1 MTQQISHGFVIAL
14 AILSFG
20 LSTSSFATN
29 QAAMQQSTVQNNAQG
44 TAQNTAQS
52 SRNTAQTTTTQ
63 PASPN
68 TSAPLR
74 QASAQA
80 ATNATNTT
88 KPSDATAR
96 ANLNK
101 AIEQAVA
108 KRSVDMQKRLTQLET
123 ANQTALAQ
131 NQELQL
137 KNDNLTVQVQVL
149 QSERSAQMFLYGAV
163 TLGLGVIIGV
173 ILYNFMSTRRRR
185 F

>member
-20 LSTSSFATN
+20 LSTSVFANN
-29 QAAMQQSTVQNNAQG
+29 QATQNAPRRQAITQTTNSTTNNAS
-44 TAQNTAQS
+44 T
-52 SRNTAQTTTTQ
+52 
-63 PASPN
+63 
-68 TSAPLR
+68 
-74 QASAQA
+74 
-80 ATNATNTT
+80 
-88 KPSDATAR
+88 PSEATAR

-108 KRSVDMQKRLTQLET
+108 KRSLDMQKRLTQLET

>member
-1 MTQQISHGFVIAL
+1 MTQQISQVFVIAL

-20 LSTSSFATN
+20 LSTSVFANN
-29 QAAMQQSTVQNNAQG
+29 QATQN
-44 TAQNTAQS
+44 
-52 SRNTAQTTTTQ
+52 
-63 PASPN
+63 
-68 TSAPLR
+68 APLR
-74 QASAQA
+74 QANIQTTNSTTNNASA
-80 ATNATNTT
+80 
-88 KPSDATAR
+88 PSEATAR

-108 KRSVDMQKRLTQLET
+108 KRSADMQKRLTQLET

>member
-29 QAAMQQSTVQNNAQG
+29 QATMQQNTVQNNPQG
-44 TAQNTAQS
+44 TAQS

-63 PASPN
+63 PASP
-68 TSAPLR
+68 TTPAPLR

-80 ATNATNTT
+80 ATSATNTA

-108 KRSVDMQKRLTQLET
+108 KRSIDMQKRLTQLET

>member
-1 MTQQISHGFVIAL
+1 MTQQISQVFVIAL

-29 QAAMQQSTVQNNAQG
+29 QAAMQQ
-44 TAQNTAQS
+44 NTAQS
-52 SRNTAQTTTTQ
+52 SRNTVQTTTTP

-68 TSAPLR
+68 TPAPLR

>member
-1 MTQQISHGFVIAL
+1 MTQQISQVFVIAL

-20 LSTSSFATN
+20 LSTSVFANN
-29 QAAMQQSTVQNNAQG
+29 QATQN
-44 TAQNTAQS
+44 
-52 SRNTAQTTTTQ
+52 
-63 PASPN
+63 
-68 TSAPLR
+68 APLR
-74 QASAQA
+74 QANTQTTNSTTNNGSA
-80 ATNATNTT
+80 
-88 KPSDATAR
+88 PSEATAR

-108 KRSVDMQKRLTQLET
+108 KRSADMQKRLTQLET

>member
-1 MTQQISHGFVIAL
+1 MTQQISQVFVIAL
-14 AILSFG
+14 AMLSVG

-29 QAAMQQSTVQNNAQG
+29 QAAMQQNTVQNTVQG
-44 TAQNTAQS
+44 TAQ
-52 SRNTAQTTTTQ
+52 
-63 PASPN
+63 ASPN
-68 TSAPLR
+68 TSQATVQNAPAPLR
-74 QASAQA
+74 QANLQGASS
-80 ATNATNTT
+80 ATNTA

>member
-1 MTQQISHGFVIAL
+1 MTQQITHGFVIAL

-20 LSTSSFATN
+20 LSTSSFAKN
-29 QAAMQQSTVQNNAQG
+29 QAAMQQ
-44 TAQNTAQS
+44 NTAQG

-63 PASPN
+63 PASP
-68 TSAPLR
+68 TIPAPLR
-74 QASAQA
+74 QASAQT
-80 ATNATNTT
+80 ATSATNTT

>member
-14 AILSFG
+14 ATLSFG

-29 QAAMQQSTVQNNAQG
+29 QATMQQNTVQNNPQG
-44 TAQNTAQS
+44 TAQS
-52 SRNTAQTTTTQ
+52 SRNTVQTTTTP

-68 TSAPLR
+68 TPAPLR

>member
-29 QAAMQQSTVQNNAQG
+29 QATMQ
-44 TAQNTAQS
+44 QNTAQS

-63 PASPN
+63 PASP
-68 TSAPLR
+68 TTPAPLR
-74 QASAQA
+74 QASAQT
-80 ATNATNTT
+80 ATSATNTT

>member
-29 QAAMQQSTVQNNAQG
+29 QATMQQNTVQNNPQG
-44 TAQNTAQS
+44 TAQS

-80 ATNATNTT
+80 ATSATNTA

>member
-29 QAAMQQSTVQNNAQG
+29 QAAMQQ
-44 TAQNTAQS
+44 NTAQG

-80 ATNATNTT
+80 ATSATNTA

-108 KRSVDMQKRLTQLET
+108 KRSIDMQKRLTQLET

>member
-1 MTQQISHGFVIAL
+1 MTQQISQVFVIAL

-20 LSTSSFATN
+20 LSTSVFANN
-29 QAAMQQSTVQNNAQG
+29 QATQN
-44 TAQNTAQS
+44 
-52 SRNTAQTTTTQ
+52 
-63 PASPN
+63 
-68 TSAPLR
+68 APLR
-74 QASAQA
+74 QAKTQT
-80 ATNATNTT
+80 TNSTTN
-88 KPSDATAR
+88 
-96 ANLNK
+96 N

-108 KRSVDMQKRLTQLET
+108 KRSADMQKRLTQLET

>member
-1 MTQQISHGFVIAL
+1 MTQQISQVFVIAL

-29 QAAMQQSTVQNNAQG
+29 QAAIQQNTVQNNAQG
-44 TAQNTAQS
+44 TAQS
-52 SRNTAQTTTTQ
+52 SRNTAQNTTTQ
-63 PASPN
+63 PASPS
-68 TSAPLR
+68 TPAPLR
-74 QASAQA
+74 QATAQG
-80 ATNATNTT
+80 ATATNTA

>member
-29 QAAMQQSTVQNNAQG
+29 QATMQQNTVQNTVQG
-44 TAQNTAQS
+44 TAQ
-52 SRNTAQTTTTQ
+52 
-63 PASPN
+63 ASPN
-68 TSAPLR
+68 TSQATVQNAPAPLR

-80 ATNATNTT
+80 ATSATNTA

>member
-14 AILSFG
+14 ATLSFG

-29 QAAMQQSTVQNNAQG
+29 QAAMQQ
-44 TAQNTAQS
+44 NTAQG

-80 ATNATNTT
+80 ATSATNTA

-108 KRSVDMQKRLTQLET
+108 KRSIDMQKRLTQLET